1 MLSGLVSTWSP
12 PLIRTTAPTLVPPPL
27 STPPPGGT
35 HAFTPLRVVVAVGLW
50 GGLDGYL
57 ASATLGE
64 NESVDGGERR
74 ELRLRQGV
82 AARSVGDA
90 RSGLG
95 GDVLCGSLQIAE
107 ACSMNSRRLGR

>member
-1 MLSGLVSTWSP
+1 MITSP
-12 PLIRTTAPTLVPPPL
+12 RPYNRSNTRSNAPKYATA
-27 STPPPGGT
+27 GGKPS
-35 HAFTPLRVVVAVGLW
+35 FLRVVVAVGLW
-50 GGLDGYL
+50 GGLDGYV

-64 NESVDGGERR
+64 NESVDGGECR

-90 RSGLG
+90 RPGLG